1 MPGVTIITD
10 RYFAPADM
18 DKYLAIGSGMARSF
32 AERPECDYCD
42 ITVNPEDP
50 GNIRVVHAWSKDKE
64 WYYEVST

>member
-1 MPGVTIITD
+1 
-10 RYFAPADM
+10 
-18 DKYLAIGSGMARSF
+18 MAENC

-50 GNIRVVHAWSKDKE
+50 GNVRVVHAWSKDKE